1 MKPVVVVLVVPQAYP
16 RRQRW
21 SLINR
26 MIIITSEVIIQK
38 EHWQEALEL
47 ARAHV
52 HSSRKEAGCI
62 SHRYLLSPEI
72 DHCIFFYEEWENRE
86 AIDSHFQ
93 QSYSKA
99 ISRNFS
105 VWATNEI
112 KINFR
117 HVES

>member
-38 EHWQEALEL
+38 L